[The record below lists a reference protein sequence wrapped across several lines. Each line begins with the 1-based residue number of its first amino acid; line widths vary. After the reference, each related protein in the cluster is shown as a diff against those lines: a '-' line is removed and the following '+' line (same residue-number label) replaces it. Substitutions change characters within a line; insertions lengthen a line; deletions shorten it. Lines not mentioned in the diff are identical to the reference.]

1 MTWRSLGVPP
11 DELRCDVTLMCG
23 QSFRW
28 KPVAQNTWRGVI
40 GSQVVTLH
48 QTETDVL
55 YNSASDADIE
65 PILRDYFQLDIPL
78 APLVRLWSEADPRLA
93 QVAVAFPGL
102 RVLRTDP
109 IECLFSFLCSSANNI
124 ARITRMVNAMCRRY
138 GEPLAEIDGLVY
150 YRFPTVDALAEADEQ
165 ELFALGFGYRARVV
179 VRVAQELAR
188 RGESWLYCLRGEP
201 YEQAHAELTT
211 LPGVGHKIAD
221 CVCLFALDKPQA
233 IPVDTHVWQI
243 ARRDYLPELQGR
255 SLTERVY
262 WLVGDFFRQRFGDY
276 AGWAH
281 NLLFAADLPAF
292 RRRVITA
299 ASQNAP

>member
-28 KPVAQNTWRGVI
+28 RLIAENMWRGVI

-48 QTETDVL
+48 QTETDLL
-55 YNSASDADIE
+55 YTGTSDTDIE
-65 PILRDYFQLDIPL
+65 PILHDYFQLGTPL
-78 APLVRLWSEADPRLA
+78 APLVRQWSDADPRLA
-93 QVAVAFPGL
+93 QIALAFPGL

-109 IECLFSFLCSSANNI
+109 VECLFSFLCSSANNI
-124 ARITRMVNAMCRRY
+124 ARITRMVDAMCRRY
-138 GEPLAEIDGLVY
+138 GEPLAEIDGVVY
-150 YRFPTVDALAEADEQ
+150 HRFPTVDALAEADEQ

-179 VRVAQELAR
+179 VRVAREMSQ
-188 RGESWLYCLRGEP
+188 RGESWLYCLREAP
-201 YEQAHAELTT
+201 YERAHAELTT

-262 WLVGDFFRQRFGDY
+262 WLIGDFFRQRFGDY

-281 NLLFAADLPAF
+281 NLLFAAELPAF
-292 RRRVITA
+292 RRRTFTG
-299 ASQNAP
+299 AS